1 MKQKSI
7 RSLAG
12 VLMLLVASMIW
23 GSAFV
28 AQSSGMDYVGPFTFN
43 GIRFLIGACALAPV
57 AAVRSLYRRK
67 RIVSE
72 DSTET
77 EKKSALYNITAG
89 AISGLV
95 LFIPSTLQQIGL
107 VDTSPGKS
115 GFITAMY
122 IVAVPLLSLFLG
134 KKIRLN
140 VWLSIA
146 VAVAGL
152 YFLCVTEQFS
162 ITRSDTIT
170 LISVFFWAVQ
180 ILVIDHYAPRMDC
193 LLLSC
198 LEFLFAGLLSLIP
211 MFIFEQPNLQ
221 AILGCAGSLLYV
233 GIMSC
238 GVAYTLQP
246 FGQKYTPPTLAAIL
260 MSLESVFAVLTGYIV
275 LHDTLTKRE
284 MIGCALMF
292 SAVLLAQFSFNPKKK
307 KSTQEDAA
315 PQPS

>member
-1 MKQKSI
+1 MNKRFQ
-7 RSLAG
+7 RSSAWSSVSG
-12 VLMLLVASMIW
+12 VLMLLVGSMIW

-43 GIRFLIGACALAPV
+43 GIRFLIGA
-57 AAVRSLYRRK
+57 AAIGLVTLCMHLYRRAKGLLPEKTPEQK
-67 RIVSE
+67 RA
-72 DSTET
+72 DR
-77 EKKSALYNITAG
+77 LYSIKGGIIAG
-89 AISGLV
+89 IAV
-95 LFIPSTLQQIGL
+95 FIPSSLQQIGL
-107 VDTSPGKS
+107 VEASPGKS

-134 KKIRLN
+134 KKLGLN
-140 VWLSIA
+140 VWISIA

-152 YFLCVTEQFS
+152 YFLCVTEEFS

-193 LLLSC
+193 FFLSFM
-198 LEFLFAGLLSLIP
+198 EFLVAGLLSLVP
-211 MFIFEQPNLQ
+211 MFLLEEPNME
-221 AILGCAGSLLYV
+221 AISGCAGSLLYV

-246 FGQKYTPPTLAAIL
+246 LGQKRTPPTLAAIL

-275 LHDTLTKRE
+275 LHDALSRRE
-284 MIGCALMF
+284 LIGCLLMF
-292 SAVLLAQFSFNPKKK
+292 AAVLLAQFPLKKAK
-307 KSTQEDAA
+307 KEAA
-315 PQPS
+315 QQK